1 MSETGDARTVAGGA
15 DESVVSSA
23 SSISAVLAAVHD
35 PPTIAR
41 HVGHLCLGLLL
52 LCMFWDARGILR
64 IPTVGSLSAP
74 QPVSIGSNV
83 AIGEAAPVNGSRY
96 LQRAP
101 VPLTARVVRDVIP
114 FVEPRQAVRNS
125 VIVYR
130 VQPGDSVLGI
140 AEKFGLKGTSLLYA
154 NDTLAANPDFLSVN
168 QELYILPVD
177 GAYHSVAQGE
187 TIETVAKKYK
197 VEVSAIT
204 GYEGN
209 GLEPPYT
216 LTAGQK
222 LVIPGGVK
230 PTVPNTAYRSAGT
243 TTSGGGT
250 QTAPPPSGAQ
260 AGSGAFAW
268 PMSGR
273 LTQRYWE
280 GHRAIDLAAPIGT
293 PIVAA
298 DSGYVS
304 VTQMSNTGYGRMI
317 MIDHG
322 NGYQTLYAHM
332 SRFIVEPGQSVSR
345 GEVIGYCGST
355 GRSTGPHVHFEIIK
369 NGVRSNPLAYL
380 P

>member
-1 MSETGDARTVAGGA
+1 M
-15 DESVVSSA
+15 
-23 SSISAVLAAVHD
+23 I
-35 PPTIAR
+35 
-41 HVGHLCLGLLL
+41 
-52 LCMFWDARGILR
+52 WDARGILR
-64 IPTVGSLSAP
+64 IPTVGPLGAP

-83 AIGEAAPVNGSRY
+83 AIGDIAPVNGSRY

-101 VPLTARVVRDVIP
+101 VPLTARVVRDVLP
-114 FVEPRQAVRNS
+114 LLEPRQTVRNS

-140 AEKFGLKGTSLLYA
+140 AEKFGLRGTTILYS
-154 NDTLAANPDFLSVN
+154 NDKLAANPDFLGLG
-168 QELYILPVD
+168 QELNILPVD
-177 GAYHSVAQGE
+177 GAYHTVARNETLE
-187 TIETVAKKYK
+187 TIAKTYK
-197 VEVSAIT
+197 VDASAIT
-204 GYEGN
+204 GYGGN
-209 GLEPPYT
+209 GLEPPYS
-216 LTAGQK
+216 LTAGQN
-222 LVIPGGVK
+222 LIIPGGVK
-230 PTVPNTAYRSAGT
+230 PPPPRPNPAYRSTGT
-243 TTSGGGT
+243 TAQSTGTS
-250 QTAPPPSGAQ
+250 TAAAPAGAQ

-280 GHRAIDLAAPIGT
+280 GHRAIDLAAPVGT

-304 VTQMSNTGYGRMI
+304 VTQMSNTGYGRMV

-332 SRFIVEPGQSVSR
+332 SRFIVEPGQSVAR

-355 GRSTGPHVHFEIIK
+355 GRSTGPHLHFEIIK
-369 NGVRSNPLAYL
+369 NNVRSNPLAYL